1 MSIERKTT
9 MPIIRVTCPEKALT
23 AEQKAQLAPLLT
35 DGVMGQEI
43 DPVTDTGRDLTS
55 LMFNEIADHNCF
67 IGGRPVDKPKHPGD
81 TFWLVEIMVAA
92 GFFDQARRE
101 AVQAAIKKAFVTV
114 LGDERSVI
122 DQHGVRVSPRYFG
135 RLYTLIIEIPE
146 GNWGAGGRSFFA
158 VEIGKLAGTDQSR
171 KRFVELQENTAK
183 LKATR
188 VS

>member
-1 MSIERKTT
+1 
-9 MPIIRVTCPEKALT
+9 MPVIRVSCPTNALT
-23 AEQKAQLAPLLT
+23 AEQKAQLATLLT

-43 DPVTDTGRDLTS
+43 DPLTDAGRHLTA

-67 IGGRPVDKPKHPGD
+67 IGGTPVDKPKHPGD
-81 TFWLVEIMVAA
+81 TFWIVEILVAA

-114 LGDERSVI
+114 LGDDSSVI
-122 DQHGVRVSPRYFG
+122 EQDGVRISPKYLLQ
-135 RLYTLIIEIPE
+135 LYSLIIEIPE
-146 GNWGAGGRSFFA
+146 GSWGAGGRTFSA
-158 VEIGKLAGTDQSR
+158 VEIGKLAGTDQGR
-171 KRFVELQENTAK
+171 KRFAELQENTAK